1 MKIWISTASTSSFA
15 VINTLWAAIIKDDYL
30 PEKVHLLANDFVVSQ
45 GYLKKAVLG
54 CKLVCREYGTTLD
67 VKTHE
72 FRETDFASLAHLMGA
87 IVGAEKQIGNE
98 VAIDITPGRK
108 FMSAFA
114 MYMGVGRAIEQQAD
128 RIYYHHL
135 LDFSFKDFPY
145 PLIPANVRTLYD
157 IKKETLEVFG

>member
-1 MKIWISTASTSSFA
+1 MKVWISTASTSTFA
-15 VINTLWAAIIKDDYL
+15 VINTLWAAIIQEDYL
-30 PEKVHLLANDFVVSQ
+30 PEKIHLLANDYVVAK
-45 GYLKKAVLG
+45 GFLKNAELG
-54 CKLVCREYGTTLD
+54 CKLICQEYGIKTT

-72 FRETDFASLAHLMGA
+72 FRETDFSSLAQLLGA

-108 FMSAFA
+108 FMSAFS

-135 LDFSFKDFPY
+135 LDFAFKDFPY
-145 PLIPANVRTLYD
+145 PLIPANIRRLYD